1 MTPILLIGGG
11 GHCRSCIDVI
21 ETCKEFRIKG
31 IIDNNLE
38 IGHNLLGYTVLGNDT
53 VLPQLIKET
62 QHALITVGQ
71 IKNAA
76 TRAIL
81 CLKIEKN
88 GGRLPTITSPNAF
101 ISRHA
106 TLGEGTIAMHGSIVN
121 AGARVGRNVI
131 INSQSLIEH
140 DAQIGDHCHI
150 STGAKINGN
159 ASIGESSFIGSGS
172 IVHQGIKIGS
182 QAVIGAGCII
192 RKDVPA
198 QTILRISV

>member
-21 ETCKEFRIKG
+21 ETCQDFRIKG

-62 QHALITVGQ
+62 PHAFVTVGHLTT
-71 IKNAA
+71 AD
-76 TRAIL
+76 TRAKL
-81 CLKIEKN
+81 NQKIGKT
-88 GGRLPTITSPNAF
+88 GGILPTITSPNAL

-106 TLGEGTIAMHGSIVN
+106 ALGEGTIAMHGTIVN

-131 INSQSLIEH
+131 LNSQSLIEH
-140 DAQIGDHCHI
+140 DVQIGDHCHI
-150 STGAKINGN
+150 STGAKINGST
-159 ASIGESSFIGSGS
+159 SIGESSFIGSGA
-172 IVHQGIKIGS
+172 IVHHRIKIGS

-198 QTILRISV
+198 RTILRTSA